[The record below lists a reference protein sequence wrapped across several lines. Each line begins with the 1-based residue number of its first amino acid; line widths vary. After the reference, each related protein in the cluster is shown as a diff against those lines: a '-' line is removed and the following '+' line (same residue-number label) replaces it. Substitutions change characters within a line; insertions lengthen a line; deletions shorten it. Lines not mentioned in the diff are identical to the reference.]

1 MLSKEIY
8 NRVLNYYDE
17 YKKEYNKKNLI
28 GIIPYECDDDTILAY
43 TSNEELM
50 DCIKNGLDITL
61 YVSPK
66 FMLCSEQYVKAV
78 LFHEFTH
85 ISDAYNFVEYDNSN
99 FLMSTFSEYNA
110 TRIEIMERCKNKS
123 IILDEI
129 ICGENGS
136 ITLKE
141 EIEDKIDTIIMILK
155 ISKENRKNENEGYL
169 FENLIKNYSY
179 VFAYLS
185 FFEDTE
191 REYFQNCFARIEKYE
206 QLGIGKR
213 IYNNVKSLDI
223 ILNNPE
229 IIILDVVKL
238 YQMCFD

>member
-1 MLSKEIY
+1 
-8 NRVLNYYDE
+8 
-17 YKKEYNKKNLI
+17 
-28 GIIPYECDDDTILAY
+28 
-43 TSNEELM
+43 
-50 DCIKNGLDITL
+50 
-61 YVSPK
+61 
-66 FMLCSEQYVKAV
+66 
-78 LFHEFTH
+78 
-85 ISDAYNFVEYDNSN
+85 
-99 FLMSTFSEYNA
+99 
-110 TRIEIMERCKNKS
+110 
-123 IILDEI
+123 
-129 ICGENGS
+129 
-136 ITLKE
+136 
-141 EIEDKIDTIIMILK
+141 MILK
-155 ISKENRKNENEGYL
+155 ISKENTKNENEGYL
-169 FENLIKNYSY
+169 FKNLIKNYSY